1 MSKPEAKVEDYLVQ
15 GVANRGG
22 WAAKMVDKGRRGAPD
37 RELRFQ
43 KGLTIYAETK
53 AKKGVLKPWQGE
65 YHTALRALG
74 YTVLVLW
81 TIDQVDEF
89 FWRFDRGCYALE
101 NQALKAALRD
111 GMKLVRHMKP
121 FGSDN
126 VQRYDVD
133 PWLNRMNALLT
144 ASETP
149 VNPTM
154 QHHPGCPALRGQE
167 CQCDPTPLK
176 IASEPK

>member
-43 KGLTIYAETK
+43 KRLTIYAETK

-101 NQALKAALRD
+101 
-111 GMKLVRHMKP
+111 
-121 FGSDN
+121 
-126 VQRYDVD
+126 
-133 PWLNRMNALLT
+133 
-144 ASETP
+144 TP

-176 IASEPK
+176 IKGEQT